1 MTAIIV
7 KAISDLRRRRL
18 QAAVIFL
25 TVFLSMAAG
34 TMAVTL
40 MSQTRDPYQAAFDK
54 QRGAHLQVS
63 FDATA
68 DPQVLAKTPATI
80 GASAF
85 GGPYPVTNIEFK
97 FGESK
102 FYIDAI
108 GRDNPGGS
116 VEVLNVTS
124 GRWPVANDEIVL
136 TRSFAE
142 LNHISVA
149 DRLKVV
155 SVQATPT
162 LTVAGEVVDI
172 DEGSADL
179 SSQHAWVLAGA
190 VPALSTPDSTYY
202 LMDYRFAGD
211 PTSAQLQGYI
221 DRMRASL
228 PPGTIGGSLNYIL
241 VRSIF
246 NITNQI
252 LTGVLA
258 AFSVFALAATIV
270 ISAYREIGIMKAVG
284 FTPSQVVG
292 VFALQ
297 IIIPALA
304 ACLIGIPVGTLV
316 SQPLLANS
324 SHALGLAYEP
334 TFSIGLDL
342 LLLVSGLLVVV
353 VAATVPALRA
363 GLLKPIAA
371 ITKASAPRGA
381 GGRTLRRAAARARL
395 PRAVVLGIGDAF
407 ARPLRAALTLL
418 TVLIGVAT
426 VVVAVGLPRSF
437 LLINNSETGA
447 GNYQVVVNRTS
458 AYSDADV
465 MKVLNAQPE
474 TARVV
479 GVGGQNVTV
488 AGVAAPVGTR
498 LFRGDSSRLGY
509 MVIAGRWFSAPGEV
523 LAPASLLHD
532 AHLKIG
538 DSFTG
543 AASGQSLRFRVVG
556 EVYDINSLGL
566 SLFMDLA
573 TMAAIKPAI
582 EPFQYDVTLVPGAD
596 VTAYVQRVAAVEPD
610 LIDVRAS
617 DTSIIAPVK
626 IIDLVLLVIAAVLA
640 LIGIG
645 GVFNMLLLNTRER
658 IQDTATLKALGMSP
672 RQVMVM
678 VAASAGLIALVG
690 GLIALP
696 FGLSLHH
703 LLNDVISNS
712 AGNDTPPG
720 AYNVFNP
727 LELLLILV
735 LGVVVAVAAALLPG
749 RWAARTNVV
758 EVLHSE

>member
-1 MTAIIV
+1 MTAILI

-142 LNHISVA
+142 LNHISVG

-258 AFSVFALAATIV
+258 AFSVFALAATIAIVATLVTGIV

-324 SHALGLAYEP
+324 SHALGLDYEP

-418 TVLIGVAT
+418 TSTTVRRAPAT
-426 VVVAVGLPRSF
+426 TRSWS
-437 LLINNSETGA
+437 IAPAPTRM
-447 GNYQVVVNRTS
+447 RTS
-458 AYSDADV
+458 
-465 MKVLNAQPE
+465 
-474 TARVV
+474 
-479 GVGGQNVTV
+479 
-488 AGVAAPVGTR
+488 
-498 LFRGDSSRLGY
+498 
-509 MVIAGRWFSAPGEV
+509 
-523 LAPASLLHD
+523 
-532 AHLKIG
+532 
-538 DSFTG
+538 
-543 AASGQSLRFRVVG
+543 
-556 EVYDINSLGL
+556 
-566 SLFMDLA
+566 
-573 TMAAIKPAI
+573 
-582 EPFQYDVTLVPGAD
+582 
-596 VTAYVQRVAAVEPD
+596 
-610 LIDVRAS
+610 
-617 DTSIIAPVK
+617 
-626 IIDLVLLVIAAVLA
+626 
-640 LIGIG
+640 
-645 GVFNMLLLNTRER
+645 
-658 IQDTATLKALGMSP
+658 
-672 RQVMVM
+672 
-678 VAASAGLIALVG
+678 
-690 GLIALP
+690 
-696 FGLSLHH
+696 
-703 LLNDVISNS
+703 
-712 AGNDTPPG
+712 
-720 AYNVFNP
+720 
-727 LELLLILV
+727 
-735 LGVVVAVAAALLPG
+735 
-749 RWAARTNVV
+749 
-758 EVLHSE
+758 